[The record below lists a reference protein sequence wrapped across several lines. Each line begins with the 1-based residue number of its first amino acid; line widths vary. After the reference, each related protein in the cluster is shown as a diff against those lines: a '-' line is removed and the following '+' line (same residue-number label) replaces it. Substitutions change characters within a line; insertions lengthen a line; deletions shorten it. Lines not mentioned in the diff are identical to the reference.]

1 MGAEE
6 LLKVTLDHFE
16 RIVTASTVLGKPV
29 DMGDKVVI
37 PVASL
42 GFGFGT
48 GEGKNSEKGGSGVG
62 GGAGA
67 GITPVAVIIA
77 HKEVKG
83 PEGVQVLSLQK
94 HGAMAEI
101 VGTVAES
108 LPTIVEAIKSF
119 TDASRSE
126 SKK

>member
-1 MGAEE
+1 MGSEE

-16 RIVTASTVLGKPV
+16 RMVTANTILGKPL
-29 DMGDKVVI
+29 DMGEKTII
-37 PVASL
+37 PVAGF

-48 GEGKNSEKGGSGVG
+48 GEGRNLEKGGGGVG
-62 GGAGA
+62 SGAGA
-67 GITPVAVIIA
+67 GITPVAIIIA
-77 HKEVKG
+77 HKDVKG

-101 VGTVAES
+101 VSTVAES

-119 TDASRSE
+119 TGSSTTE
-126 SKK
+126 SKE